1 MNKLMEEIKNAKKEI
16 IKVEENSKRE
26 LTWDI
31 AKGIG
36 IISIVIRHIT
46 INKIAHDFVYMYHLA
61 IFYFLS
67 AYFYNENKYGDK
79 PFEFFA
85 QRLKTTWPK
94 FVFFSIGLILCHNL
108 FIKYHLYNPNVEIYS
123 KFDHII
129 SPILNS
135 MTLQTSEVFAGA
147 LWFVPTLL
155 VSLGL
160 FGGMIYIS
168 RNASKKIGGSG
179 YMFYIASFI
188 GICFCISASR
198 VIEKIP
204 LLNKIIA
211 LLGKHSF
218 SIMALHFAC
227 IKGVDAIYSRIIGE
241 TDPEV
246 ISKWVVTYPKELW
259 IIYIIIGCGLPVIF
273 SIVLDK
279 IKKERE
285 KI

>member
-1 MNKLMEEIKNAKKEI
+1 MTLVYGLIGTYINENRIDLAYHAQTAIIVIPICTMGYFFRINSQKIEKIKKLKISI
-16 IKVEENSKRE
+16 PI
-26 LTWDI
+26 L
-31 AKGIG
+31 
-36 IISIVIRHIT
+36 IIST
-46 INKIAHDFVYMYHLA
+46 ILMLYMIMKKNIAIELA
-61 IFYFLS
+61 I
-67 AYFYNENKYGDK
+67 E
-79 PFEFFA
+79 
-85 QRLKTTWPK
+85 
-94 FVFFSIGLILCHNL
+94 
-108 FIKYHLYNPNVEIYS
+108 
-123 KFDHII
+123 
-129 SPILNS
+129 
-135 MTLQTSEVFAGA
+135 
-147 LWFVPTLL
+147 
-155 VSLGL
+155 
-160 FGGMIYIS
+160 
-168 RNASKKIGGSG
+168 KIGGSG